1 MTEGFSYRGV
11 EDVNNDDRFLGTC
24 KMEVITGSA
33 PQLPTVTRAD
43 SGTPGAPVLSGLPI
57 QWVSDPEMSCSWR
70 FRKEKRAEPPAYLS
84 NPFSHLEINMIRERT
99 LGKE

>member
-1 MTEGFSYRGV
+1 MMTDFWALAKWKLLR
-11 EDVNNDDRFLGTC
+11 
-24 KMEVITGSA
+24 A
-33 PQLPTVTRAD
+33 ALPSSPAVTRAD